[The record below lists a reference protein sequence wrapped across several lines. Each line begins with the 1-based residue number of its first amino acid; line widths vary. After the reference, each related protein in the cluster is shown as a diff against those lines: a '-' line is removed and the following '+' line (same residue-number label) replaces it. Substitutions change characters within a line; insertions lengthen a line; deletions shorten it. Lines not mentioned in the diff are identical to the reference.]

1 MNTYGDIKKKVNRG
15 NFPNIP
21 YQCFCGYDC
30 DSGSGGD
37 CSDCGGCVHSDAHKQ
52 EDKGG
57 WRSEGKEEQQHGEKG
72 GKEDC
77 VEESE
82 GLMGVC

>member
-1 MNTYGDIKKKVNRG
+1 MGEGERVLH
-15 NFPNIP
+15 
-21 YQCFCGYDC
+21 FCGYDC

-52 EDKGG
+52 EGKGG

-77 VEESE
+77 VEEGE
-82 GLMGVC
+82 GLIGVC